1 MIDLRQLRY
10 FVAVC
15 DHLHFTRAADSL
27 HVAQSALSAQV
38 KRLEEDLGIRL
49 IERGKRSAASLTD
62 AGALFL
68 TEARQTLAQAERAEQ
83 VGRLAARGAMGKID
97 IGHIASAVVD
107 GTLARALSAYR
118 ITHPHVVI
126 NLTHMETQLQL
137 RALTEG
143 VIDVAFVRP
152 RSDYPVGIGMKE
164 VGRAPLLLALPA
176 NSAMARL
183 DVIGLRHLHDHQFII
198 PQFAE
203 GVAFSQQLDHLR
215 QLIGGPWRPP
225 IKVADFFSALA
236 LVAAGYG
243 ATLIPGYFAKVDVEG
258 VVLRPI
264 EQFAEDA
271 VLMMAWRKGDSS
283 PALAAF
289 LQQAGRNRAGP
300 A

>member
-1 MIDLRQLRY
+1 VIDLRQLRY

-15 DHLHFTRAADSL
+15 DHLHFTRAADAL

-38 KRLEEDLGIRL
+38 KRLEEDLGVRL

-68 TEARQTLAQAERAEQ
+68 IEARQTLLQAERTERM
-83 VGRLAARGAMGKID
+83 GRLAARGAIGKID

-118 ITHPHVVI
+118 ESYPEVLV
-126 NLTHMETQLQL
+126 NLIHMETPMQL
-137 RALTEG
+137 RALAEG
-143 VIDVAFVRP
+143 GIDVAFIRP
-152 RSDYPVGIGMKE
+152 RSDYPLGIGAKE

-176 NSAMARL
+176 HGALAQRG
-183 DVIGLRHLHDHQFII
+183 VLHPQDLKDHPFVI
-198 PQFAE
+198 PQFDE
-203 GVAFSQQLDHLR
+203 GVAFSRQLDHLR
-215 QLIGGPWRPP
+215 ELIGGPARPP
-225 IKVADFFSALA
+225 LRVGDFFSALA

-243 ATLIPGYFAKVDVEG
+243 AALIPGYFDQVRVDG

-264 EQFAEDA
+264 QGFDEDA
-271 VLMMAWRKGDSS
+271 ILMMAWRKSDPS

-289 LQQAGRNRAGP
+289 LQLAARAGLRG
-300 A
+300 